1 MRVDGL
7 CQMGLL
13 GRTGPEHCCSL
24 AREGL
29 LPGAAWSASWAWQ
42 GCCPVR
48 APGHC
53 LLPLFRGLWPHCCA
67 HTETTLR
74 PCHRCPL
81 PTGVVMVFSTS
92 AFGAYFK
99 LTQGSPSNS
108 SHMELLAPISVEP
121 ASASLGLAWLAVGSV
136 CLFTAGKR
144 GSGGGGGQ
152 WTHVTLKFLWLPV
165 RSCPVRLSIT
175 WVPLECSWL

>member
-1 MRVDGL
+1 MVCVRWACWGEQVQSTAAPWPGRG
-7 CQMGLL
+7 CFPELL
-13 GRTGPEHCCSL
+13 GVPAGPGRAAAQS
-24 AREGL
+24 G
-29 LPGAAWSASWAWQ
+29 LPGTA
-42 GCCPVR
+42 CCPCSE
-48 APGHC
+48 ASGHTAVPT
-53 LLPLFRGLWPHCCA
+53 L
-67 HTETTLR
+67 LR

-99 LTQGSPSNS
+99 LTQGGPSNS

-175 WVPLECSWL
+175 WVPPECSWL